1 MHGLDF
7 TVFTGDG
14 ATVAEATAN
23 AMHAAA
29 NWRQGNL
36 HCHIASV
43 QTALAATADRI
54 SIALT
59 LTHERFEPIDAPP
72 HRNAAELRYPM
83 RHA

>member
-1 MHGLDF
+1 MDGLNF

-14 ATVAEATAN
+14 DTIAEAMATAL
-23 AMHAAA
+23 HAAA
-29 NWRQGNL
+29 NWRQGNPQ
-36 HCHIASV
+36 CHIASV

-59 LTHERFEPIDAPP
+59 LTYERFEAIDAPP
-72 HRNAAELRYPM
+72 RRNAAELRYPL